1 MSANFQ
7 IYTHRN
13 SENLHIKLL
22 GDFDDASACE
32 LIDILEKN
40 SEDDLRVFVHTS
52 NLNEISPSGI
62 DSFRQDINR
71 LKNFAEISRAER
83 SKVMLPSTMK
93 IIGVTAPNVKKIVKE
108 FKPEIKN
115 WLPEKVLEFNKD
127 LVKTKILEC
136 NQVVFLLLYQIK
148 KI

>member
-1 MSANFQ
+1 MINV
-7 IYTHRN
+7 
-13 SENLHIKLL
+13 EN
-22 GDFDDASACE
+22 C
-32 LIDILEKN
+32 
-40 SEDDLRVFVHTS
+40 
-52 NLNEISPSGI
+52 
-62 DSFRQDINR
+62 INR

-93 IIGVTAPNVKKIVKE
+93 IIGVTAPNLKKIVKE